1 MSDQTTAL
9 NAGRTARA
17 VGIESPVAHDRW
29 EGVPLPLRA
38 ESVTPEKRDAILAS
52 LYAER
57 SSLLREQRL
66 GTLSAHDAEYLTEL
80 EQLVQQWEV
89 AEAREEGAQ
98 EDDVWR
104 KIDEIAGSLI
114 GVQAAIE
121 QQRR

>member
-17 VGIESPVAHDRW
+17 VGIESPVAQERV
-29 EGVPLPLRA
+29 EGMPFPVRA
-38 ESVTPEKRDAILAS
+38 ESATPEERDAILAS
-52 LYAER
+52 LYEER

-66 GTLSAHDAEYLTEL
+66 ASLSDHDAEYLIEL
-80 EQLVQQWEV
+80 EQLVRQWEAV
-89 AEAREEGAQ
+89 EAREEAAQ
-98 EDDVWR
+98 DEDLWR